1 MEQYTQKY
9 TESGKIGGFLID
21 NYFKNVKELIALT
34 DINSKA
40 EGNVL
45 EVGCG
50 PGYSTEKLL
59 DMLPEDINLK
69 ASDIEEENLDDA
81 RKLLGERVSLS
92 KEDIY
97 DLKVENSSIDLIFIL
112 EVLEHL
118 EEPQKA
124 LEEIKRVTKQ
134 YAIVAVPREPIWRML
149 NMVRFKYLKDFGNTP
164 GHIQHW
170 SSISFKKLLK
180 NNGFRIVSAKYPLP
194 WTMLLVKKVD

>member
-1 MEQYTQKY
+1 MEEYTGKY

-21 NYFKNVKELIALT
+21 NYFKKAEELISLT
-34 DINSKA
+34 NINSKPK
-40 EGNVL
+40 GCVL

-59 DMLPEDINLK
+59 DMLPKDINFK
-69 ASDIEEENLDDA
+69 ASDIEEENLEDA
-81 RKLLGERVSLS
+81 KKLLGNKVLLS

-97 DLKVENSSIDLIFIL
+97 DLNVDNDSIDLIFVL

-118 EEPQKA
+118 EDPKRA
-124 LEEIKRVTKQ
+124 LEEIKRVIKG

-149 NMVRFKYLKDFGNTP
+149 NMVRFKYLKDLGNTP

-180 NNGFRIVSAKYPLP
+180 DNRFEIVKTKYPLP
-194 WTMLLVKKVD
+194 WTMLLVKKGD